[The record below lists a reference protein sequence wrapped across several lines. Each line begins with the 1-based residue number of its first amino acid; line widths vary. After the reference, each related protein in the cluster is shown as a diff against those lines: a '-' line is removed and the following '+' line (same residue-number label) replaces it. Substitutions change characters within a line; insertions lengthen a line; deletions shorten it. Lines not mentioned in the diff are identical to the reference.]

1 MYNCFTS
8 SNYCSCPSYVYTV
21 LVRED
26 ALLCKHAL
34 AVQLAR
40 AMAAGRRELERR
52 RTVGSEGDG
61 EEEGGEGVRSKDG
74 PVVEEVYVTDEELGD
89 LLVSA
94 IIQEGE
100 QQESVHQH

>member
-52 RTVGSEGDG
+52 RTAGSEG
-61 EEEGGEGVRSKDG
+61 EEEGVRSKDG